1 MKRFSAL
8 FLLIVLIPLVCT
20 AEDAEKQV
28 RAGIENVMDGLDFD
42 QAADIAL
49 DVPGW
54 PEHRSLE
61 ETVRALA
68 GGESFSAD
76 DALTAVLG
84 AFAKEVGALFQMM
97 LSVMLP
103 VVLASLLIHTLTPQS
118 DSLSTMSKS
127 ACFVL
132 VLMPVIVMTLGE
144 LTHTKQTIV
153 TMTRHMESLLPM
165 LLTLLTALG
174 GSASSAFLHP
184 MVAAASGSMVFLR
197 LVMCT
202 CAVTA
207 VNHLSDRTHLTRMAQ
222 LLRGAVCWLL
232 GVSFTVFL
240 GAMSLQ
246 GVTSASIDGVA
257 IRAAKYAVDNF
268 VPVVGGMFSD
278 TMDTLV
284 GCTLIVKNALGVAA
298 VLVLIGALIGPMIRT
313 LAIVFMLRLSAAL
326 LEPIA
331 DGDIVCA
338 IGDFSRTIV
347 LFFITMLCVG
357 TMYFLLIVQVL
368 LVGNLT
374 VLLR

>member
-1 MKRFSAL
+1 M
-8 FLLIVLIPLVCT
+8 
-20 AEDAEKQV
+20 
-28 RAGIENVMDGLDFD
+28 
-42 QAADIAL
+42 
-49 DVPGW
+49 
-54 PEHRSLE
+54 
-61 ETVRALA
+61 
-68 GGESFSAD
+68 
-76 DALTAVLG
+76 
-84 AFAKEVGALFQMM
+84 
-97 LSVMLP
+97 
-103 VVLASLLIHTLTPQS
+103 HTLSPQS
-118 DSLSTMSKS
+118 DSLSAMSRS

-132 VLMPVIVMTLGE
+132 VLTPVIVTTLGE
-144 LTHTKQTIV
+144 LSHTRQTIV

-184 MVAAASGSMVFLR
+184 MVAAASGSMVFLAREVILR

-207 VNHLSDRTHLTRMAQ
+207 VNHLSDRAHLTRMAQ

-298 VLVLIGALIGPMIRT
+298 VLVLVGALAYFVLTLVVNRRT
-313 LAIVFMLRLSAAL
+313 PAAPDTHYTADNGIVLDYESAVWPVCEMTEDDTLGHALKLASGTDSDNANYQ
-326 LEPIA
+326 
-331 DGDIVCA
+331 
-338 IGDFSRTIV
+338 IV
-347 LFFITMLCVG
+347 LFQRGDASTYEDYIGQSESDLKSAYGVISPRKVKIQIEGATVTAVRCDIQTYYAVLATVTYPDG
-357 TMYFLLIVQVL
+357 DVVYVSGLTKLASISDIVN
-368 LVGNLT
+368 LVESVSLT
-374 VLLR
+374 